1 MKLSTKILHT
11 GAEVDPHTG
20 AVSLPIHPA
29 AIYHQHSIDKPGEF
43 EYIRSGNPTRQAAE
57 RIIASLE
64 NGSYGFAFASGMAA
78 ISSVL
83 LLFSPGDHIIASED
97 LYGGTY
103 RALTRLFSRFQIET
117 TFVDMSDLGNVKG
130 AIRSNTRA
138 IYVETPSNPLLRITD
153 LQGVAGVAKE
163 NNLRSIADN
172 TFMTPYLQ
180 RPLDLGIDISV
191 HSATK
196 FLGGHSDLL
205 AGAAVVKDKGL
216 ADEIRFIQ
224 NAFGA
229 VLSPND
235 SWLLMRGIKTLKV
248 RLEQQQV
255 SAMEIARWL
264 QGRPEVVA
272 VYYPG
277 LPNHPQHQLH
287 RTQASGS
294 GSILSL
300 RLKDKAL
307 AKKVM
312 SRVKL
317 PVVAPS
323 LGAVESILTY
333 PWTMTHAALPVD
345 RRKELGIDEDLLRL
359 SVGLEDA
366 EDLIEDL
373 KQALEG
379 E

>member
-1 MKLSTKILHT
+1 MKISTKILHT
-11 GAEVDPHTG
+11 GVEIDAHTG
-20 AVSLPIHPA
+20 AVSLPIYPA
-29 AIYHQHSIDKPGEF
+29 STYHQHSIDKPGEY
-43 EYIRSGNPTRQAAE
+43 EYIRSGNPTRQAVE
-57 RIIASLE
+57 KLVASLE

-83 LLFSPGDHIIASED
+83 MLLSPGNHILAPEE

-117 TFVDMSDLGNVKG
+117 TFIDMSDAEVVKK
-130 AIRSNTRA
+130 AIRPNTRA
-138 IYVETPSNPLLRITD
+138 IYIETPSNPLFRITD
-153 LQGVAGVAKE
+153 LKGMAKVAKE
-163 NNLRSIADN
+163 NNLFTIADN

-205 AGAAVVKDKGL
+205 AGVVVVKDKGL
-216 ADEIRFIQ
+216 ANEIKFVQ

-229 VLSPND
+229 VLSPHD

-248 RLEQQQV
+248 RLEQQQA
-255 SAMEIARWL
+255 SAIEIARWL
-264 QGRPEVVA
+264 CRCPEVVA

-277 LPNHPQHQLH
+277 LPDHPGRALH
-287 RTQASGS
+287 RRQASGS
-294 GSILSL
+294 GGILSF
-300 RLKDKAL
+300 RLKNKRL

-312 SRVKL
+312 TRVKL
-317 PVVAPS
+317 PVVAVS

-333 PWTMTHAALPVD
+333 PWTMSHAAIPVA
-345 RRKELGIDEDLLRL
+345 RRRELGIDEDLLRL
-359 SVGLEDA
+359 SVGIEA
-366 EDLIEDL
+366 VEDLIEDL
-373 KQALEG
+373 KQDLEG
-379 E
+379 